1 MQSLSISM
9 CCKKEKKSTLY
20 KKKKIIRICFTWSRC
35 LDFEIFV
42 NKYSTIAL
50 SEKKD
55 NYEVNPTIFK
65 VEFKLVTSVKL
76 QKGQQTP

>member
-1 MQSLSISM
+1 
-9 CCKKEKKSTLY
+9 
-20 KKKKIIRICFTWSRC
+20 

-42 NKYSTIAL
+42 KYSTIAL